1 MDAMFNAAVAAV
13 KGCDKVH
20 GCNDYDHTPC
30 LQRKIL
36 EYFESNDDID
46 VPNKMAQCRLLI
58 CLNYLLFL
66 FIRQNLQW
74 CCSKALI

>member
-1 MDAMFNAAVAAV
+1 MDTMYNAAVAAV

-46 VPNKMAQCRLLI
+46 VPNKMAQSRLHI
-58 CLNYLLFL
+58 CHSYSICL
-66 FIRQNLQW
+66 FIRQNL
-74 CCSKALI
+74 